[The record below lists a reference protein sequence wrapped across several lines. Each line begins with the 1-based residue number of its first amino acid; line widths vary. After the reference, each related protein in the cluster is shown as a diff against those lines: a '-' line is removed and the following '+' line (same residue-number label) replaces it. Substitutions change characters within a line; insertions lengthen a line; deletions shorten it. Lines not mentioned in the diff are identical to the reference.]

1 RGQKPNTIRKS
12 PMRLRN
18 QSPAFAVGI
27 VAALALGAAQ
37 AEQQQPRI
45 QEVPT
50 SAPTAVAGDAQA
62 VRVVRDK
69 ETGKLRAPTADEL
82 ESMESQERAARK
94 ARGLP
99 EVADPKSLKITRHAN
114 GMRSAKL
121 GPEFLMTLRGERQ
134 SDGAVRRF
142 HPDGTEHD
150 PVARALRPT
159 E

>member
-1 RGQKPNTIRKS
+1 MKQ
-12 PMRLRN
+12 RN
-18 QSPAFAVGI
+18 HAPALAVGI

-37 AEQQQPRI
+37 AEQQPPQTR
-45 QEVPT
+45 VAPT
-50 SAPTAVAGDAQA
+50 SAATTTAGDAQGMRA
-62 VRVVRDK
+62 VRDK
-69 ETGKLRAPTADEL
+69 QTGKLRAPTADEI

-99 EVADPKSLKITRHAN
+99 EVADPKSLKITQHPN

-134 SDGAVRRF
+134 SDGSVRRF
-142 HPDGTEHD
+142 HPDGSEHH
-150 PVARALRPT
+150 PVARDVRPT